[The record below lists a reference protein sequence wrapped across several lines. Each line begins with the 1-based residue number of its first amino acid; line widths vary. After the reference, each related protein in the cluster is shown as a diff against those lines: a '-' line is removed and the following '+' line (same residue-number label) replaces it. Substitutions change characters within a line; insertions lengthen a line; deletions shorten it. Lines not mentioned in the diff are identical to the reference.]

1 MIPAEAVEAAANAIL
16 AAGNYASRWED
27 LPVFMQNQFT
37 RDARIALEAAAPYM
51 LAAKAEAWDEG
62 REATIEAY
70 DGRGDG
76 SNPYR
81 AAP

>member
-16 AAGNYASRWED
+16 AAGNYAGRWED

-51 LAAKAEAWDEG
+51 QADDDDSCCCGTCGL
-62 REATIEAY
+62 
-70 DGRGDG
+70 
-76 SNPYR
+76 
-81 AAP
+81 